1 MSFNNWRILF
11 ATVFFV
17 PILICDASSFQAFE
31 EWTAVHGRVYSS
43 AEERELRLA
52 IFKNNFEFVEKFN
65 KNGKGFTVGLNHFAD
80 LTTEEITNGYCC
92 RLVQSDSTTNM
103 TISDNVVAVGNID
116 NSTCSC
122 WSKSTL
128 SGLLH
133 VIGIIDWVEYGG
145 VTPVRDQTEEC
156 ACCWAFAAVTGIEGI
171 YGIKRGKDKVVPVSP
186 QQLVDCDEFSDGCKG
201 GLEANAYD
209 YVSKRGIVSEASYPY
224 KAKKGECNREIL
236 ESLPVVT
243 RINRYHHVLPRD
255 EETLTRA
262 VCRQPVTV
270 GIDSRSAA
278 FYYYKGGIFRDEC
291 GTDLI
296 HSVTIVGIGRDESGT
311 EYWKIKNSW
320 GKEWGEGGYMK
331 LLKDGSPNG
340 HCGIT
345 MDATYPVID

>member
-31 EWTAVHGRVYSS
+31 EWTSVHGRVYSS

-92 RLVQSDSTTNM
+92 RLVQSDSATNM

-116 NSTCSC
+116 NSTCS
-122 WSKSTL
+122 S
-128 SGLLH
+128 
-133 VIGIIDWVEYGG
+133 IDWVEYGV

-156 ACCWAFAAVTGIEGI
+156 
-171 YGIKRGKDKVVPVSP
+171 DKVVPVSP